1 MGLFG
6 ITPPS
11 SLETSLYRIRTALKS
26 NASIDTTIP
35 LISICHATYPR
46 SSQRHKARN
55 NCRIFLSAKIRAC
68 TFYFS
73 IRKKDMSGV

>member
-6 ITPPS
+6 IIPS
-11 SLETSLYRIRTALKS
+11 SLETSFYCIRTALKS

-35 LISICHATYPR
+35 LISICHTTYPR
-46 SSQRHKARN
+46 SGQRHKARN
-55 NCRIFLSAKIRAC
+55 NCRIFFLSAKIRAC

-73 IRKKDMSGV
+73 I